1 MVIVAEHKAIYARQ
15 TWTHAMNRIQD
26 TQEEIRVLHAETRA
40 FEARAPK
47 HPDGLEDAGNFSGAE
62 GAVGLTRWFEK
73 PESVFRVSKVEDSDN
88 VKYAMC
94 TMLDGA
100 LTGQ

>member
-26 TQEEIRVLHAETRA
+26 TQEEIRVLQAETRA

-47 HPDGLEDAGNFSGAE
+47 HPDGLEDA
-62 GAVGLTRWFEK
+62 
-73 PESVFRVSKVEDSDN
+73 
-88 VKYAMC
+88 
-94 TMLDGA
+94 
-100 LTGQ
+100 